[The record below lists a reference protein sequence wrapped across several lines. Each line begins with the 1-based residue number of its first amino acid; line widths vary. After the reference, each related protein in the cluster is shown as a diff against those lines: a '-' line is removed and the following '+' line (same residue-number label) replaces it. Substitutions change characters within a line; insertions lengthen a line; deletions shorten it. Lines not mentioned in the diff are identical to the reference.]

1 MRRRVQANLI
11 LFIAACLIALPWSR
25 LMAGVT
31 STVDETYLR
40 CAITVYFPDSENTYS
55 IEITGPGGTFNKSNS
70 GSNYIDGTGKATLN
84 YGYLPEGSSIT
95 IKVFNSEGSEVTMKS
110 FVLSEKSKGSFLV
123 SIPDTA
129 ATPTPIP
136 TPTPEPTRPPEYTP
150 TPVPPIVINTPTP
163 TPTEQPKNTETP
175 TPTPSDTPTPT
186 PEPTP
191 TETPTP
197 LPTPSDT
204 PSPTP
209 SDTPT
214 PIPTQQTTETSEPK
228 HPEPSEAQTDT
239 ITEDTPKEDSGF
251 VGSVK
256 KSVAALPGAYI
267 DKTTNELMVT
277 PGLVV
282 ASTILM
288 FVIGFI
294 TSFLVKNHTYK
305 KRETIAMF
313 FNGIESDPKE
323 EDKNI

>member
-1 MRRRVQANLI
+1 
-11 LFIAACLIALPWSR
+11 
-25 LMAGVT
+25 MAGVT

-40 CAITVYFPDSENTYS
+40 CAITVYFPDSENIYS
-55 IEITGPGGTFNKSNS
+55 VEITGPGGTFNKSNA
-70 GSNYIDGTGKATLN
+70 GSNYIDGTGKATIN

-95 IKVFNSEGSEVTMKS
+95 IKVFNGEGSEVTMKS
-110 FVLSEKSKGSFLV
+110 FVLSEKSKGAFLV

-136 TPTPEPTRPPEYTP
+136 TPTPEPTPIPNATP

-163 TPTEQPKNTETP
+163 TEQPKNTATP
-175 TPTPSDTPTPT
+175 TPTPSDTPNPT

-197 LPTPSDT
+197 SPTPSDT

-214 PIPTQQTTETSEPK
+214 PIPTKQSTEPSEPTQPETSEPQT
-228 HPEPSEAQTDT
+228 EPT
-239 ITEDTPKEDSGF
+239 TEETQKEDSGF
-251 VGSVK
+251 VESVK

-282 ASTILM
+282 ASTTLM

-294 TSFLVKNHTYK
+294 SSFLVKSHIYK